1 MHLSGTKHAGR
12 TAVCNCTR
20 TVIIKKGSAATVSAG
35 KFSEGMSYMECPKLF
50 NVVKSIPIHSFTQSV
65 STTHSCLAH
74 FLFCITKAAVYRIV
88 RLHKD
93 KRHKSVHVCCY
104 LGIVRPCAI
113 IPLSLRCRSSL
124 SSVSRISL
132 STAVSGSSRGLRYDE
147 SSRPESSELGDIVED
162 SGGSLG
168 TGGWISLR
176 EDGGGLSLK

>member
-1 MHLSGTKHAGR
+1 
-12 TAVCNCTR
+12 
-20 TVIIKKGSAATVSAG
+20 
-35 KFSEGMSYMECPKLF
+35 MSYMECPKLF

-65 STTHSCLAH
+65 STPHSCLVH
-74 FLFCITKAAVYRIV
+74 FFFCITKTAVYRIV

-93 KRHKSVHVCCY
+93 KRKAHWLRVQSNTSTKVCMCHY

-124 SSVSRISL
+124 SRVSRISL

-162 SGGSLG
+162 SGGSLS

-176 EDGGGLSLK
+176 EDGGELSLK

>member
-1 MHLSGTKHAGR
+1 M
-12 TAVCNCTR
+12 
-20 TVIIKKGSAATVSAG
+20 
-35 KFSEGMSYMECPKLF
+35 
-50 NVVKSIPIHSFTQSV
+50 
-65 STTHSCLAH
+65 
-74 FLFCITKAAVYRIV
+74 
-88 RLHKD
+88 
-93 KRHKSVHVCCY
+93 CCY

-113 IPLSLRCRSSL
+113 TPLSLRCRSSL

-176 EDGGGLSLK
+176 GGGLSLK